1 MKKRMKASKNRR
13 TTYILLA
20 LAAVL
25 LLMSGVG
32 STRAA
37 LTYFSENYTAEITV
51 NRIGVS
57 LTENGNVVSHSNYGE
72 DNNWDTVNGSL
83 LTGMLD
89 RENGEKLILNK
100 QYPEALAVVNSG
112 SIDTY
117 VRVRLYKYWTRKG
130 SQEKLTTLKP
140 EYIKLNL
147 ITGGEW
153 IVNPDTADGEKANE
167 EYIELY
173 HVGPLLSGQ
182 TTGNFADSIAID
194 DKVTI
199 DNRVEQN
206 GNVITTTYRYDDVEF
221 HLEAE
226 VDAVQTHNA
235 QDAIMSAWGVDAQA
249 LGIL

>member
-117 VRVRLYKYWTRKG
+117 VRVRLYK
-130 SQEKLTTLKP
+130 S
-140 EYIKLNL
+140 
-147 ITGGEW
+147 
-153 IVNPDTADGEKANE
+153 
-167 EYIELY
+167 
-173 HVGPLLSGQ
+173 
-182 TTGNFADSIAID
+182 
-194 DKVTI
+194 
-199 DNRVEQN
+199 
-206 GNVITTTYRYDDVEF
+206 
-221 HLEAE
+221 
-226 VDAVQTHNA
+226 
-235 QDAIMSAWGVDAQA
+235 
-249 LGIL
+249 